1 MIPVQASEL
10 PTRHEI
16 SYIRY
21 FKSHLTCVAISC
33 TVTLSR
39 ALCHLLGKEE

>member
-10 PTRHEI
+10 PTRREI
-16 SYIRY
+16 NYTHY
-21 FKSHLTCVAISC
+21 FKSHLICVAISC

-39 ALCHLLGKEE
+39 ALCHVLGKEE